1 MTVEEFDVDVDFD
14 DEDIEEA
21 IDVVDAEHSADEA

>member
-21 IDVVDAEHSADEA
+21 IDVVEADDSADEA